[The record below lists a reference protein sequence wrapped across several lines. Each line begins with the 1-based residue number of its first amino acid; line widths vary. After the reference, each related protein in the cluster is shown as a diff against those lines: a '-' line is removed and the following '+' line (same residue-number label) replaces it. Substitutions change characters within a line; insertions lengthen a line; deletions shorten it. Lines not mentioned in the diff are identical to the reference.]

1 MDNELEQLRLENGRL
16 RKALEAKQRVATSP
30 DRSQRTKQ
38 PHTDL
43 TQSCRENGELL
54 QDLARYSEGLYSEKF
69 IRRKYR
75 DVLNN
80 DDWNQLGSD
89 EDLIEKIELEKVR
102 RERNGQAKRE
112 RAQQLVTKAPNILDT
127 IMNNPAANE
136 RHRIDA
142 IKALDSIAEPA
153 PGIAQQA
160 DRFSIVIDL
169 GEDHKLT
176 INKPIQPGRLDDN
189 GEIIDITSQE
199 AITDGSKWKE

>member
-1 MDNELEQLRLENGRL
+1 
-16 RKALEAKQRVATSP
+16 
-30 DRSQRTKQ
+30 
-38 PHTDL
+38 
-43 TQSCRENGELL
+43 
-54 QDLARYSEGLYSEKF
+54 
-69 IRRKYR
+69 
-75 DVLNN
+75 
-80 DDWNQLGSD
+80 
-89 EDLIEKIELEKVR
+89 
-102 RERNGQAKRE
+102 
-112 RAQQLVTKAPNILDT
+112 
-127 IMNNPAANE
+127 MNNPAANE